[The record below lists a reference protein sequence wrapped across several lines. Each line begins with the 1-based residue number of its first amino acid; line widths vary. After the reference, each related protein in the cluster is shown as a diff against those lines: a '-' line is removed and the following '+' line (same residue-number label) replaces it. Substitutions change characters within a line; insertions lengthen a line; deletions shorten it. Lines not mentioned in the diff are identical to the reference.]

1 MGEASYTDSQ
11 PLGGAC
17 LKKSGIP
24 CRVQHR
30 VWLARQMTEMAD
42 VRIRASP
49 SLAASFDPVLRSLSC
64 WRNRCRTFCS

>member
-42 VRIRASP
+42 AGLGHR
-49 SLAASFDPVLRSLSC
+49 LRLPPHST
-64 WRNRCRTFCS
+64 RC